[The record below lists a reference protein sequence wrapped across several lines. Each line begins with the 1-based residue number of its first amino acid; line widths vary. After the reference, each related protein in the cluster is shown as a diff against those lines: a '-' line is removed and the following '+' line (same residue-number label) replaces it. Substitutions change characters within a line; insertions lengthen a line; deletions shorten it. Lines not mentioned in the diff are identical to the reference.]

1 MGPAASDSIR
11 ELMIEM
17 QTLRA
22 LPTPIESESAFDRE
36 PQVDY
41 WARAGL
47 RGVALTHSFWEQIGT
62 DIQDRNVTTR
72 TKSFQKQ
79 SCV

>member
-1 MGPAASDSIR
+1 MGPAASDSIW

-22 LPTPIESESAFDRE
+22 LATPIESESAFDRE
-36 PQVDY
+36 PQVDH

-47 RGVALTHSFWEQIGT
+47 RGFARTHSFWEQIGT